1 MPEFLTL
8 QTPEQAFAL
17 LLKNLPEFHPATMD
31 VSTVSALN
39 FVTAAPVIS
48 PEDSPPF
55 HRSTVDG
62 YAVRAADT
70 YGASDS
76 LPAFFR
82 LVGEVPMGA
91 MPDFEIK
98 SGEAALIHTGG
109 ALPGG
114 TDAVVMLEHTQLM
127 PPQDLEVYKAAG
139 LFENV
144 VRTGED
150 LKSGDVV
157 FNKGIRLGP
166 AQIGGLLALGI
177 STVKVFNQPR
187 VAILSSGDEVVFPD
201 ETPLPGQVRDINS
214 YSLAALVT
222 RFGGL
227 AEVLGIVPDDPAALE
242 GKLNAALPDADLV
255 VITAGSSAS
264 TRDLTSEVINR
275 CGKPGVL
282 VHGIN
287 IKPGKPTI
295 FAVCDGKPVVGL
307 PGNPV
312 SALVIARLF
321 VSRLVSHLAGLKD
334 DLPFAGYQAVL
345 STNFAS
351 QAGREDWIP
360 VTLHK
365 TDDKLEA
372 APVFYKSSLIFTLAG
387 ADGLAYI
394 PTDATG
400 LNAGDQI
407 FVLPF

>member
-1 MPEFLTL
+1 
-8 QTPEQAFAL
+8 
-17 LLKNLPEFHPATMD
+17 
-31 VSTVSALN
+31 
-39 FVTAAPVIS
+39 
-48 PEDSPPF
+48 
-55 HRSTVDG
+55 
-62 YAVRAADT
+62 
-70 YGASDS
+70 
-76 LPAFFR
+76 
-82 LVGEVPMGA
+82 
-91 MPDFEIK
+91 
-98 SGEAALIHTGG
+98 
-109 ALPGG
+109 
-114 TDAVVMLEHTQLM
+114 
-127 PPQDLEVYKAAG
+127 
-139 LFENV
+139 
-144 VRTGED
+144 
-150 LKSGDVV
+150 
-157 FNKGIRLGP
+157 
-166 AQIGGLLALGI
+166 
-177 STVKVFNQPR
+177 
-187 VAILSSGDEVVFPD
+187 
-201 ETPLPGQVRDINS
+201 
-214 YSLAALVT
+214 
-222 RFGGL
+222 
-227 AEVLGIVPDDPAALE
+227 
-242 GKLNAALPDADLV
+242 
-255 VITAGSSAS
+255 
-264 TRDLTSEVINR
+264 
-275 CGKPGVL
+275 